1 MHAKLSRRF
10 FLKTAGASVAL
21 APLFYACSRPD
32 AGQPNIIYILADDLG
47 YGDLGCF
54 GQKKIKTPNL
64 DKMAAEG
71 MRFTNHYAGSTVCA
85 PSRCTLMTGK
95 HTGHARIRG
104 NALVALEPEDK
115 TIPELLKTAGY
126 ATALVGKWGLGEA
139 GSAGVP
145 TKKGFDSFFGYLN
158 QIKAHNY
165 YPEYLWRN
173 EEKVFLNNEVKVAD
187 RGYAKG
193 IGGASTKRI
202 DYSHD
207 LFTQEAHKII
217 QAHSESPFFLYLAY
231 TIPHANDEHWILNT
245 HGMEVPDYGAYKDK
259 DWPEAEKG
267 YAAMVSRMDRD
278 IGALLQQ
285 LADLGLEK
293 NTLVIFT
300 SDNGQHKEGLNDPDF
315 FDSNGPLRGIKRDLY
330 EGGIRV
336 PMIARW
342 PGVIAA
348 GTTSELPS
356 AFWDMMPTFAEA
368 AGIKA
373 PDDSDGVSIM
383 PTLKGESKRQK
394 KHDFMYWEF
403 HERGATAQAVRM
415 GKWKAVR
422 HDPKGPIE
430 LYDLSVDSAESNNVA
445 AEHKDVLE
453 KIIVYLSQ
461 CRTPSKE
468 WPLTLKMNPN
478 TNQTENK

>member
-1 MHAKLSRRF
+1 MNSYLSRRS
-10 FLKTAGASVAL
+10 FLKNVGLGAVLSASFL
-21 APLFYACSRPD
+21 SCSPRR
-32 AGQPNIIYILADDLG
+32 AKKPNIIYILADDLG

-54 GQKKIKTPNL
+54 GQQKIKTPNL

-85 PSRCTLMTGK
+85 PSRCTLMTGR

-104 NALVALEPEDK
+104 NALVALEPNDI
-115 TIPELLKTAGY
+115 TIPELLKSAGY

-139 GSAGVP
+139 GSSGIP

-173 EEKVFLNNEVKVAD
+173 EQKDYLHNEVKVAD
-187 RGYAKG
+187 RTYAKG
-193 IGGASTKRI
+193 VGGASTKKV

-217 QAHSESPFFLYLAY
+217 KADSGAPFFLYLAY
-231 TIPHANDEHWILNT
+231 TIPHANDEHWILKT

-285 LADLGLEK
+285 LADLDIDK

-300 SDNGQHKEGLNDPDF
+300 SDNGPHKEGLNDPEF

-342 PGVIAA
+342 PGVVAA
-348 GTTSELPS
+348 GTTSDLPS

-368 AGIKA
+368 AGVKA
-373 PDDSDGVSIM
+373 PDDSDGISIL
-383 PTLKGESKRQK
+383 PTLKGESERQK

-403 HERGATAQAVRM
+403 HERGATEQAVRM

-422 HDPKGPIE
+422 HDPKGAIE
-430 LYDLSVDSAESNNVA
+430 LYDLSTDISESNDSA
-445 AEHKDVLE
+445 AEHKGVVE
-453 KIIVYLSQ
+453 KISVYLSQ

-468 WPLTLKMNPN
+468 WPLMSKMN
-478 TNQTENK
+478 